1 MGASPLPYT
10 APPGSGTFRLTE
22 PPEAVLAKSR
32 ELRTAKLARV
42 WPAAEEGAAS
52 SDHAPLVELIKV
64 YTAIQAI
71 DFAIANRPDP
81 NLATRTR
88 MGF

>member
-1 MGASPLPYT
+1 MADGEN
-10 APPGSGTFRLTE
+10 GV
-22 PPEAVLAKSR
+22 EATLAKLR
-32 ELRTAKLARV
+32 ELRAAQVALV
-42 WPAAEEGAAS
+42 WPAAERAAADG

-81 NLATRTR
+81 NAATRVPV
-88 MGF
+88 GFGRG